1 MAEDIKSLYPYVPKG
16 TFKDE
21 TEFVAF
27 ASDPNNRRDV
37 FSIIKSKGVFSDES
51 DFNTFMDSLKK
62 KESTQLG
69 SGDGASV
76 LPSKSNKPS
85 TPETTNEAKYRVEK
99 TVGTKSFSEMI
110 GEGFAKNR
118 PLTERDVLKKET
130 APPIV
135 EKTIKV
141 SKDKVFGLPTYTEET
156 KVTKPEREKLSPT
169 IEEFAGTGVVTP
181 NAKWSEILPLALQTA
196 TESLVSPA
204 FKTIGIMQNDL
215 NNRLILSGY
224 GDALGLEFSK
234 VKDYSAYKLG
244 QHLDLWSELLLPVS
258 DQTKE
263 SLAGQLTAG
272 GTSLAGYALLSGI
285 GTATGTGAILLPAIA
300 GAMQNGTSE
309 YERAYKETTDATDL
323 SDNEYLI
330 KYGAGKDY
338 NEVLAQKQRLSQMSP
353 DAVAFDNWMGASAI
367 GTLEALPVANW
378 AKRFNIATGG
388 VFSKVMSS
396 KIKDIATSSGAEKAM
411 LGAFEEGTEEALTQ
425 LLTNANAISVYDKT
439 RDIWEGVAE
448 NAGVGAILGF
458 TLNGLTH
465 VVQKKL
471 QQPGNTPKDQAILEK
486 TLDYLKEQESLIKD
500 VKSDEL
506 VKAKNDIPEVQKL
519 KEQKMALEMD
529 YADTKVDPALK
540 PDIKVK
546 IDEIDNKI
554 TDAKIKDQDDA
565 VVNMDKYGDRV
576 AVESDIKNLEKQK
589 EILTPESTAIVD
601 QKIAEAT
608 SLLESLKAP
617 EPIAKLKEEDKA
629 IAKIEDESLA
639 DKLRRLPNVDVTEAG
654 TGTIYI
660 TNKNTNKR
668 VRVSDHE
675 PNFGAP
681 RSTEYTEIYTKDVS
695 GKEINKPHEIIE
707 KVSEVLSTPIE
718 SDLKA
723 YVKESNKQQVELNK
737 KAEQVK
743 TENEAYQ
750 QDLAKKKESQ
760 IPFIEKNINELNKI
774 KDEAIAYG
782 DEGSDSS
789 KRNKRRRN
797 YFKNAV
803 KEKFNIELEYSDFN
817 ELKDKITTKKSEVK
831 AVVEKPTVEAKPL
844 ASGDQ
849 VQLEPQIQGGL
860 PRVMEFKNG
869 TWQQKVGNE
878 YTTVSKEAQQEAQ
891 NLYDSQNKQGVSGKV
906 GIRQEPIQTK
916 PIERGGK
923 EAPSPSGDVQTS
935 QKVKESGEFVVQG
948 TFNGHQVIAGNKQFE
963 VADYRQIGQQGKTEL
978 VENTKGDKKI
988 FTLVTPNTDAFGR
1001 RGYMGVSL
1009 VLPNTTT
1016 KTKAEIES
1024 ILKSKVAEVKAN
1036 LNKNAP
1042 GVFNKAV
1049 NMKYEGET
1057 LALVAKETKATPPP
1071 IPKTAVKEKTVTPPP
1086 IPKEVTPPVKE
1097 TEALTPIPEIKYE
1110 NLSYTAAKKGDLD
1123 LKYQDD
1129 SKKDFWKSDGQMP
1142 PRSSM
1147 PKQMT
1152 NEDYDTLTWMFVSLN
1167 TQRFIW
1173 NYLHTNPDVSFNQ
1186 VYIDTTNAFLP
1197 DGKKIPYVDTPTAK
1211 KLLSEYTK
1219 SVATPKEEA
1228 AQPAKK
1234 EAEAP
1239 KTFVREEYS
1248 PVTKKDISIPKFTK
1262 DEAIDYEEDSKE
1274 GDNGRSYT
1282 YLSLVKVPVTND
1294 VTGDDIGALAKVK
1307 DEDGNISW
1315 RADDADGFELSD
1327 EDFDT
1332 KDEAIE
1338 AILKKHNKDA
1348 EKEHN
1353 KEQNRLAKKFEK
1365 EAAKE
1370 ATKKAKVKPEAKG
1383 KDRFM
1388 VAINKNLPAD
1398 QAAEVESIINDA
1410 LNDINAT
1417 TSEVVNI
1424 EKTIPQDVPMT
1435 PIVVSKDDA
1444 RSEANLMRDLSVPL
1458 DMIYGK
1464 TVGIGMSDTL
1474 TTGERTVPVYNT
1486 ETGKVS
1492 DQKIRE
1498 EGGIGYPFK
1507 SLLDYINGKT
1517 KNISDV
1523 FGWAAV
1529 NINAASGMINAAK
1542 KADKITGKELK
1553 AHYFKSLGLNKA
1565 KLSAE
1570 QQAQKQR
1577 LEDGIPDKKEYGL
1590 VTIYKMGDDGIKS
1603 NEAYTR
1609 EAFRQIEV
1617 TLNDAEKAEFF
1628 EKAKQRLEQVKWEGK
1643 EEYIDKLKTAKNFKE
1658 FEDMLHGPSSDLNL
1672 RSKADII
1679 SRVFLSTEST
1689 ESKEDKNPVGYLLK
1703 SKGIS
1708 LESVAKAIEEP
1719 AMDGVLPGQMMLL
1732 LAIDPDAQTIVDTER
1747 KRHKN
1752 YPAGVVGLP
1761 VGLFEET
1768 AMFHN
1773 LSPQMMDTFVKS
1785 STSDR
1790 DSFAT
1795 KKDPETG
1802 KQSTV
1807 TVVVSQN
1814 LDGTYK
1820 AEEFGTEIKQ
1830 VPVKDT
1836 LKTVSAKAKG
1846 KEGEKR
1852 VILDKKGNPV
1862 TANSKEDMIKKLKNL
1877 GYQFSKG
1884 GLKAPYRPNISGATF
1899 NDLIQKAKSATL
1911 NIFDKPQ
1918 LSPQQKLVKYLQAA
1932 FPGIVVEMSAQE
1944 AEASKSM
1951 YTDQKLFTKSS
1962 DARPYGFIREGRVY
1976 LDPTYLNNNTPIH
1989 EFGHIWTSFAKNY
2002 RSDIYAKGVDL
2013 IKNSSYY
2020 KDVLDSLDYRKIV
2033 TGIFGE
2039 DAIIKT
2045 PNGEYIAN
2053 PQSASYADVKDY
2065 IYDEALSTAIGDKGE
2080 MFVNQAQKSAF
2091 SRWLEL
2097 LFSAVKKITG
2107 FESFTDEEFKNITLN
2122 QFVDAAVKELLGGK
2136 KISAIKS
2143 KDIAKLDAT
2152 EKFLFAGEKG
2162 IQRLEAANEVET
2174 KLNFLDIA
2182 KRMRSE
2188 GMSAKDIKVR
2198 TGWEMGAD
2206 KKWRYELP
2214 ETKINFDVTDLLN
2227 AEVNGYYYVSA
2238 SNDFVRKPK
2247 FDEVI
2252 GEDKNGIK
2260 VKLSD
2265 TEGAIVYPMEQ
2276 FIGKGSEFEK
2286 AYPELMSIKVYVAT
2300 PGSKLSNAAGPGT
2313 IGYFDRFNNRIVL
2326 NSEAFKS
2333 VEDMRSTFFHEVQH
2347 AIQIEEGFALG
2358 ASPMG
2363 FEVDE
2368 KAAAEAER
2376 DLTILMDLYDNNTIA
2391 RVVINT
2397 FPKFGGAS
2405 NADYDNYV
2413 NNTAIKNNIKPLTF
2427 LHAITEVTKLI
2438 GDYPTR
2444 SNYDAAIKRFRSIMK
2459 DNDAF
2464 ALYKR
2469 AAGEV
2474 ESRNVQTRMDMSP
2487 LKRRASLMEDTADVA
2502 KEDRIFLFDQAEQAY
2517 SASATQKETTK
2528 APVTNVEKTFSKATD
2543 LFYKIKGTE
2552 GAAKRKAL
2560 ADERKA
2566 LMNENPSVKFID
2578 DNIKNVLDQL
2588 EAKEVATRKG
2598 NCP

>member
-16 TFKDE
+16 TFKDQA
-21 TEFVAF
+21 EFIAF

-37 FSIIKSKGVFSDES
+37 FSIIKSKGVFADES
-51 DFNTFMDSLKK
+51 DFNSFMDSLKK

-76 LPSKSNKPS
+76 LPSKKTELPKVEFESPKIQTLNEKPAEPVS
-85 TPETTNEAKYRVEK
+85 FLDRYKVGEGLDKNRKFAEQDVLSRKPIPPKIEK
-99 TVGTKSFSEMI
+99 T
-110 GEGFAKNR
+110 
-118 PLTERDVLKKET
+118 
-130 APPIV
+130 
-135 EKTIKV
+135 TIV
-141 SKDKVFGLPTYTEET
+141 SKDPIFGLPVYKEEK
-156 KVTKPEREKLSPT
+156 KVIKEERPKLSPT
-169 IEEFAGTGVVTP
+169 IEKYAGTGVKTP
-181 NAKWSEILPLALQTA
+181 SAKLGELPNLAGQA
-196 TESLVSPA
+196 
-204 FKTIGIMQNDL
+204 IMQSFVAPIFKSFGIYQKFQTD
-215 NNRLILSGY
+215 RLSIQY
-224 GDALGLEFSK
+224 PEVAEFFGIEPYRITK
-234 VKDYSAYKLG
+234 AKDYSGYKLG
-244 QHLDLWSELLLPVS
+244 EYIDKLSEDVLPVS
-258 DQTKE
+258 NQTKE
-263 SLAGQLTAG
+263 SFAGQLTSGAA
-272 GTSLAGYALLSGI
+272 SLAGYAGLAVI
-285 GTATGTGAILLPAIA
+285 GTATGSGVVLLPALA

-309 YERAYKETTDATDL
+309 YERAYQNTTDAKELTDN
-323 SDNEYLI
+323 DYLI

-338 NEVLAQKQRLSQMSP
+338 NEVLAQKQYLSQKNA
-353 DAVAFDNWMGASAI
+353 DDVAFDTYLGASLV
-367 GTLEALPVANW
+367 GTLEAVPVVNW
-378 AKRFNIATGG
+378 AKRFNVATGG
-388 VFSKVMSS
+388 TFNKVMSS
-396 KIKDIATSSGAEKAM
+396 KIKDIATSSAAEKAM
-411 LGAFEEGTEEALTQ
+411 IGAFEEGTEEALMQ
-425 LLTNANAISVYDKT
+425 YLTNANAITVYDKT

-448 NAGVGAILGF
+448 NATIGFLLGG

-486 TLDYLKEQESLIKD
+486 TLEYLKEQEPIVEN
-500 VKSDEL
+500 VKNDEVL
-506 VKAKNDIPEVQKL
+506 KAKDDIPEVQKL
-519 KEQKMALEMD
+519 KAQKMALEMD
-529 YADTKVDPALK
+529 YADSQIDPSLK
-540 PDIKVK
+540 PDIKAK
-546 IDEIDNKI
+546 IDEVDNKI
-554 TDAKIKDQDDA
+554 TDAKIKDQDNA

-589 EILTPESTAIVD
+589 EMLTPESAAIVD

-608 SLLESLKAP
+608 SLLESLKTP
-617 EPIAKLKEEDKA
+617 EPVVAETPKTEAKPTKPSTAETKVEPTVYEEFVNTGNVPGEVLNDIAVKVKDRTPLTKEEQA
-629 IAKIEDESLA
+629 IF
-639 DKLRRLPNVDVTEAG
+639 AG
-654 TGTIYI
+654 KT
-660 TNKNTNKR
+660 
-668 VRVSDHE
+668 SD
-675 PNFGAP
+675 
-681 RSTEYTEIYTKDVS
+681 
-695 GKEINKPHEIIE
+695 INEII
-707 KVSEVLSTPIE
+707 
-718 SDLKA
+718 A
-723 YVKESNKQQVELNK
+723 
-737 KAEQVK
+737 
-743 TENEAYQ
+743 TEFA
-750 QDLAKKKESQ
+750 AKPE
-760 IPFIEKNINELNKI
+760 
-774 KDEAIAYG
+774 
-782 DEGSDSS
+782 
-789 KRNKRRRN
+789 
-797 YFKNAV
+797 
-803 KEKFNIELEYSDFN
+803 
-817 ELKDKITTKKSEVK
+817 TKPVATE
-831 AVVEKPTVEAKPL
+831 PTAEAKPL
-844 ASGDQ
+844 TSGDQ
-849 VQLEPQIQGGL
+849 VQLEPQMKGGM
-860 PRVMEFKNG
+860 PRVMEFKDG
-869 TWQQKVGNE
+869 TWQQKIGNE
-878 YTTVSKEAQQEAQ
+878 YTTVSKEVQQEAQ
-891 NLYDSQNKQGVSGKV
+891 NLYDSQNKQGVSGEV

-948 TFNGHQVIAGNKQFE
+948 TFNGHRLIAGNKEFE
-963 VADYRQIGQQGKTEL
+963 VRDYREIGQAGRTEI
-978 VENTKGDKKI
+978 VENEKGDKKI
-988 FTLVTPNTDAFGR
+988 FTLITPNRDYVGR
-1001 RGYMGVSL
+1001 KGYMGVSL
-1009 VLPNTTT
+1009 VLPSNTT

-1024 ILKSKVAEVKAN
+1024 ILKDKTAEVNTSLDKN
-1036 LNKNAP
+1036 VPGRLNKP
-1042 GVFNKAV
+1042 VS
-1049 NMKYEGET
+1049 MKYEGET
-1057 LALVAKETKATPPP
+1057 LVPVAKQTKATPPPIPKTAVNEKIVTPPP

-1086 IPKEVTPPVKE
+1086 IPKTATQE
-1097 TEALTPIPEIKYE
+1097 TEVLKPIAEIKYE
-1110 NLSYTAAKKGDLD
+1110 NLADTPGKKGDLD

-1152 NEDYDTLTWMFVSLN
+1152 NEDYDTLKGMFASLN

-1173 NYLHTNPDVSFNQ
+1173 NYLHTKPDVSFNQ
-1186 VYIDTTNAFLP
+1186 VYIDTTNAFMP
-1197 DGKKIPYVDTPTAK
+1197 EGKKIPYVDTPTAK

-1219 SVATPKEEA
+1219 PTVTSKEEA

-1262 DEAIDYEEDSKE
+1262 DEAIDYEEDYKE

-1294 VTGDDIGALAKVK
+1294 VTGDDIGALAKIK

-1315 RADDADGFELSD
+1315 RAEDADGFELSD

-1370 ATKKAKVKPEAKG
+1370 AKVKPEAKG

-1388 VAINKNLPAD
+1388 VAINKSLPTD
-1398 QAAEVESIINDA
+1398 QAAEVESIINEA

-1424 EKTIPQDVPMT
+1424 EKTIPQGVPMT

-1444 RSEANLMRDLSVPL
+1444 RPEASLMRDLSVPL

-1492 DQKIRE
+1492 DQTIRE

-1507 SLLDYINGKT
+1507 SLFDYINGET
-1517 KNISDV
+1517 ENISDV

-1830 VPVKDT
+1830 VPVKDI

-2002 RSDIYAKGVDL
+2002 RPDIYAKGVDL

-2045 PNGEYIAN
+2045 ANGDYIAN

-2065 IYDEALSTAIGDKGE
+2065 IYNEALSTAIGNKGE

-2136 KISAIKS
+2136 KISGIKS

-2162 IQRLEAANEVET
+2162 IKRLAEADDLET

-2188 GMSAKDIKVR
+2188 GMSAKDIKIR
-2198 TGWEMGAD
+2198 TGWEMGSD
-2206 KKWRYELP
+2206 KMWRYELP

-2227 AEVNGYYYVSA
+2227 AEVDGYYYVSA

-2247 FDEVI
+2247 LDEVT

-2286 AYPELMSIKVYVAT
+2286 AYPGLMSIKVYVTT
-2300 PGSKLSNAAGPGT
+2300 PGSKIAEAAGPGT
-2313 IGYFDRFNNRIVL
+2313 VGYFDRFNNRIVL
-2326 NSEAFKS
+2326 NSTAFSS

-2347 AIQIEEGFALG
+2347 AIQVEEGFALG

-2405 NADYDNYV
+2405 DVDYDNYV

-2444 SNYDAAIKRFRSIMK
+2444 SNYDAAIKRFRSIMR

>member
-1 MAEDIKSLYPYVPKG
+1 MTDEDYRILND
-16 TFKDE
+16 TL
-21 TEFVAF
+21 
-27 ASDPNNRRDV
+27 
-37 FSIIKSKGVFSDES
+37 I
-51 DFNTFMDSLKK
+51 
-62 KESTQLG
+62 ST
-69 SGDGASV
+69 
-76 LPSKSNKPS
+76 S
-85 TPETTNEAKYRVEK
+85 T
-99 TVGTKSFSEMI
+99 
-110 GEGFAKNR
+110 
-118 PLTERDVLKKET
+118 
-130 APPIV
+130 
-135 EKTIKV
+135 
-141 SKDKVFGLPTYTEET
+141 
-156 KVTKPEREKLSPT
+156 
-169 IEEFAGTGVVTP
+169 
-181 NAKWSEILPLALQTA
+181 
-196 TESLVSPA
+196 
-204 FKTIGIMQNDL
+204 
-215 NNRLILSGY
+215 
-224 GDALGLEFSK
+224 
-234 VKDYSAYKLG
+234 
-244 QHLDLWSELLLPVS
+244 
-258 DQTKE
+258 
-263 SLAGQLTAG
+263 
-272 GTSLAGYALLSGI
+272 
-285 GTATGTGAILLPAIA
+285 
-300 GAMQNGTSE
+300 
-309 YERAYKETTDATDL
+309 
-323 SDNEYLI
+323 
-330 KYGAGKDY
+330 
-338 NEVLAQKQRLSQMSP
+338 
-353 DAVAFDNWMGASAI
+353 
-367 GTLEALPVANW
+367 
-378 AKRFNIATGG
+378 KRF
-388 VFSKVMSS
+388 M
-396 KIKDIATSSGAEKAM
+396 
-411 LGAFEEGTEEALTQ
+411 
-425 LLTNANAISVYDKT
+425 
-439 RDIWEGVAE
+439 
-448 NAGVGAILGF
+448 
-458 TLNGLTH
+458 
-465 VVQKKL
+465 
-471 QQPGNTPKDQAILEK
+471 
-486 TLDYLKEQESLIKD
+486 
-500 VKSDEL
+500 
-506 VKAKNDIPEVQKL
+506 
-519 KEQKMALEMD
+519 
-529 YADTKVDPALK
+529 
-540 PDIKVK
+540 
-546 IDEIDNKI
+546 
-554 TDAKIKDQDDA
+554 
-565 VVNMDKYGDRV
+565 
-576 AVESDIKNLEKQK
+576 
-589 EILTPESTAIVD
+589 
-601 QKIAEAT
+601 
-608 SLLESLKAP
+608 
-617 EPIAKLKEEDKA
+617 
-629 IAKIEDESLA
+629 
-639 DKLRRLPNVDVTEAG
+639 
-654 TGTIYI
+654 
-660 TNKNTNKR
+660 
-668 VRVSDHE
+668 
-675 PNFGAP
+675 
-681 RSTEYTEIYTKDVS
+681 
-695 GKEINKPHEIIE
+695 
-707 KVSEVLSTPIE
+707 
-718 SDLKA
+718 
-723 YVKESNKQQVELNK
+723 
-737 KAEQVK
+737 
-743 TENEAYQ
+743 
-750 QDLAKKKESQ
+750 
-760 IPFIEKNINELNKI
+760 
-774 KDEAIAYG
+774 
-782 DEGSDSS
+782 
-789 KRNKRRRN
+789 
-797 YFKNAV
+797 
-803 KEKFNIELEYSDFN
+803 
-817 ELKDKITTKKSEVK
+817 
-831 AVVEKPTVEAKPL
+831 
-844 ASGDQ
+844 
-849 VQLEPQIQGGL
+849 
-860 PRVMEFKNG
+860 
-869 TWQQKVGNE
+869 
-878 YTTVSKEAQQEAQ
+878 
-891 NLYDSQNKQGVSGKV
+891 
-906 GIRQEPIQTK
+906 
-916 PIERGGK
+916 
-923 EAPSPSGDVQTS
+923 
-935 QKVKESGEFVVQG
+935 
-948 TFNGHQVIAGNKQFE
+948 
-963 VADYRQIGQQGKTEL
+963 
-978 VENTKGDKKI
+978 
-988 FTLVTPNTDAFGR
+988 
-1001 RGYMGVSL
+1001 
-1009 VLPNTTT
+1009 
-1016 KTKAEIES
+1016 
-1024 ILKSKVAEVKAN
+1024 
-1036 LNKNAP
+1036 
-1042 GVFNKAV
+1042 
-1049 NMKYEGET
+1049 
-1057 LALVAKETKATPPP
+1057 
-1071 IPKTAVKEKTVTPPP
+1071 
-1086 IPKEVTPPVKE
+1086 
-1097 TEALTPIPEIKYE
+1097 
-1110 NLSYTAAKKGDLD
+1110 
-1123 LKYQDD
+1123 
-1129 SKKDFWKSDGQMP
+1129 
-1142 PRSSM
+1142 
-1147 PKQMT
+1147 
-1152 NEDYDTLTWMFVSLN
+1152 
-1167 TQRFIW
+1167 W
-1173 NYLHTNPDVSFNQ
+1173 NYLHTNPNVSFDQ
-1186 VYIDTTNAFLP
+1186 V
-1197 DGKKIPYVDTPTAK
+1197 YVDTMNAFMPEGRKLSYGNTIAAEKQTREAVKKEAIETVKKEPT
-1211 KLLSEYTK
+1211 ET
-1219 SVATPKEEA
+1219 V
-1228 AQPAKK
+1228 KK

-1239 KTFVREEYS
+1239 KAFVREEYS

-1262 DEAIDYEEDSKE
+1262 DEAIDYEEDYKE

-1294 VTGDDIGALAKVK
+1294 ITGDDIGALAKVK

-1315 RADDADGFELSD
+1315 RAEDTDGIELSD

-1338 AILKKHNKDA
+1338 AILKSHNKDA

-1365 EAAKE
+1365 ETAKE
-1370 ATKKAKVKPEAKG
+1370 AEKKAKTKPEVKKPFKKFTSDPILNEYLNKLSEKGSLYENPLNPRELVYKNAATLEINRFNKQNQREISLQDIMVFEKGKGYGKAILNDITKAADDLGMKITLEAQPFGSDGLKIKDLVKFYQNAGFKIDLSSYGGDFKTEKAMIDYVVKNKGESVPMFREPISKVKPEPKG

-1424 EKTIPQDVPMT
+1424 EKTIPQGVPMT

-1444 RSEANLMRDLSVPL
+1444 RPEASLMRDLSVPL

-1492 DQKIRE
+1492 DQTIRE

-1507 SLLDYINGKT
+1507 SLFDYINGET
-1517 KNISDV
+1517 ENISDV

-1565 KLSAE
+1565 NLSAE

-1577 LEDGIPDKKEYGL
+1577 LEDGIPNKKEYGL

-1603 NEAYTR
+1603 NEAYAR

-1617 TLNDAEKAEFF
+1617 TLNDAEKADFF
-1628 EKAKQRLEQVKWEGK
+1628 EKAKKRLEQVKWEGK
-1643 EEYIDKLKTAKNFKE
+1643 EKYIDKLKTAENFKE
-1658 FEDMLHGPSSDLNL
+1658 FEEMLHGESSTLNL
-1672 RSKADII
+1672 KSKADII

-1689 ESKEDKNPVGYLLK
+1689 KSKESKNPVGYLLK
-1703 SKGIS
+1703 EKGIS

-1790 DSFAT
+1790 DSFAI
-1795 KKDPETG
+1795 KVDPETG
-1802 KQSTV
+1802 EKTTV
-1807 TVVVSQN
+1807 TVVVSQG
-1814 LDGTYK
+1814 LDGKYK
-1820 AEEFGTEIKQ
+1820 AEEFNTEIKQ

-1836 LKTVSAKAKG
+1836 FKTVSAKVEG

-1852 VILDKKGNPV
+1852 NIIDKKGNPI
-1862 TANSKEDMIKKLKNL
+1862 TADSKEDVVKKLKKL
-1877 GYQFSKG
+1877 GYQFSKD

-1911 NIFDKPQ
+1911 NIFNKPQ

-1944 AEASKSM
+1944 AEANKSM
-1951 YTDQKLFTKSS
+1951 YTDQKLFTKSG
-1962 DARPYGFIREGRVY
+1962 DAHPYGFIREGRIY
-1976 LDPTYLNNNTPIH
+1976 FDPTYLNNNTPIH

-2002 RSDIYAKGVDL
+2002 RPDIYAKGVDL

-2020 KDVLDSLDYRKIV
+2020 KGVLDSLDYRKIV

-2039 DAIIKT
+2039 DAIIKS

-2053 PQSASYADVKDY
+2053 PQSVSYSDVKDY
-2065 IYDEALSTAIGDKGE
+2065 IYDEALSTAIGNKGE

-2122 QFVDAAVKELLGGK
+2122 QFVNAAAKELLGGK
-2136 KISAIKS
+2136 KISDITS
-2143 KDIAKLDAT
+2143 KQIAELDAT

-2162 IQRLEAANEVET
+2162 IKRLAEADDLET

-2188 GMSAKDIKVR
+2188 GMSAKDIKIR
-2198 TGWEMGAD
+2198 TGWEMGSD
-2206 KKWRYELP
+2206 KMWRYELP

-2227 AEVNGYYYVSA
+2227 AEVDGYYYVSA

-2247 FDEVI
+2247 LDEVT

-2286 AYPELMSIKVYVAT
+2286 AYPGLMSIKVYVTT
-2300 PGSKLSNAAGPGT
+2300 PGSKIAEAAGPGT
-2313 IGYFDRFNNRIVL
+2313 VGYFDRFNNRIVL
-2326 NSEAFKS
+2326 NSTAFSS

-2347 AIQIEEGFALG
+2347 AIQVEEGFALG

-2405 NADYDNYV
+2405 DADYDNYV

-2427 LHAITEVTKLI
+2427 LHAINEVTKLI

-2444 SNYDAAIKRFRSIMK
+2444 SNYDAAIKRFRSIMR

-2474 ESRNVQTRMDMSP
+2474 ESRNVQTRMDMPP
-2487 LKRRASLMEDTADVA
+2487 LKRRASLMEETADVA

-2517 SASATQKETTK
+2517 KVPAAEIKKENELKKRTQVASERLTELFQRDNVPLTVNEAKEMVKEVIDWADWYDGISEYSNEVFGEYAEDFLSILPLSSMAANSSVTVGLTINNIEKIYNNEKPSGVAEYYGYVTDFLQGKGIKSDKMSNFFK
-2528 APVTNVEKTFSKATD
+2528 ALTGDKDAIAVDMHVWSLIMGKDPNKKQVNPKNKEEFDRAKEFVNLLADELNLSPREVQASLWAANILRTGGKPDSYEQYIQQQVESKGLKERIQSWRDKGYKPFSEIRKEREIVKPGISKAAKANVEKTFSKATD

>member
-1 MAEDIKSLYPYVPKG
+1 MVNDDLILNE
-16 TFKDE
+16 KDKARLDKI
-21 TEFVAF
+21 V
-27 ASDPNNRRDV
+27 
-37 FSIIKSKGVFSDES
+37 SKMIANKES
-51 DFNTFMDSLKK
+51 DANIQFVVNDFKSIYGLKK
-62 KESTQLG
+62 KDFSQSDLGNGESLSPSTQ
-69 SGDGASV
+69 V
-76 LPSKSNKPS
+76 KP
-85 TPETTNEAKYRVEK
+85 PKVEAADEAPVKE
-99 TVGTKSFSEMI
+99 KSFSEMI

-135 EKTIKV
+135 EKTIEV
-141 SKDKVFGLPTYTEET
+141 SKDKTFGTPTYTEKV
-156 KVTKPEREKLSPT
+156 KVTKPEREQLSPQIEEYAGQGPVTPSAKLSELPSL
-169 IEEFAGTGVVTP
+169 AGQ
-181 NAKWSEILPLALQTA
+181 ALV
-196 TESLVSPA
+196 ESFVSPI
-204 FKTIGIMQNDL
+204 FKTIG
-215 NNRLILSGY
+215 LSQRYLTDELAMRYPEVSSAIGI
-224 GDALGLEFSK
+224 EPFSK
-234 VKDYSAYKLG
+234 SKAKDYSAYKLG
-244 QHLDLWSELLLPVS
+244 ETVDKITEEFLPVS

-263 SLAGQLTAG
+263 SFLGQLTSG
-272 GTSLAGYALLSGI
+272 GASLAGYAGLAVV
-285 GTATGTGAILLPAIA
+285 GTATGAGAVLLPAVA

-309 YERAYKETTDATDL
+309 YERAFQSVSDAKELTDND
-323 SDNEYLI
+323 YLI

-338 NEVLAQKQRLSQMSP
+338 NEVLAQKQYLSQKNA
-353 DAVAFDNWMGASAI
+353 DDVAFDTYLGAAMI
-367 GTLEALPVANW
+367 GTLEAAPVANW
-378 AKRFNIATGG
+378 AKRFNVATGG
-388 VFSKVMSS
+388 TFNKVMSS
-396 KIKDIATSSGAEKAM
+396 KIKDIATSSAAEKAM
-411 LGAFEEGTEEALTQ
+411 IGAFEEGTEEALMQ
-425 LLTNANAISVYDKT
+425 YLTNANAITVYDKT

-448 NAGVGAILGF
+448 NATIGFLLGG

-471 QQPGNTPKDQAILEK
+471 QQPGNTPKEQAVLEK
-486 TLDYLKEQESLIKD
+486 TLDYLKEQEPLVKD
-500 VKSDEL
+500 IKSDEL
-506 VKAKNDIPEVQKL
+506 VKAKSDIPEVQKL
-519 KEQKMALEMD
+519 KEQKMGLEMD

-540 PDIKVK
+540 PDIKTK

-589 EILTPESTAIVD
+589 ETLTPESAAIVD

-831 AVVEKPTVEAKPL
+831 AVVEKPTAEAKPL
-844 ASGDQ
+844 TSGDQ
-849 VQLEPQIQGGL
+849 VQLEPRIKGGM
-860 PRVMEFKNG
+860 PRIMEFKDG
-869 TWQQKVGNE
+869 TWQQKIGNE
-878 YTTVSKEAQQEAQ
+878 YTAVSKEVQQEAQ
-891 NLYDSQNKQGVSGKV
+891 NLYDSQNKQGISGKV
-906 GIRQEPIQTK
+906 GIRQEPVKTE
-916 PIERGGK
+916 PIKRGGK
-923 EAPSPSGDVQTS
+923 EAPSPSRNVQTS
-935 QKVKESGEFVVQG
+935 Q
-948 TFNGHQVIAGNKQFE
+948 E
-963 VADYRQIGQQGKTEL
+963 V
-978 VENTKGDKKI
+978 
-988 FTLVTPNTDAFGR
+988 
-1001 RGYMGVSL
+1001 
-1009 VLPNTTT
+1009 TT
-1016 KTKAEIES
+1016 
-1024 ILKSKVAEVKAN
+1024 
-1036 LNKNAP
+1036 
-1042 GVFNKAV
+1042 
-1049 NMKYEGET
+1049 
-1057 LALVAKETKATPPP
+1057 AKETKA
-1071 IPKTAVKEKTVTPPP
+1071 
-1086 IPKEVTPPVKE
+1086 
-1097 TEALTPIPEIKYE
+1097 LTPIAEIKYE
-1110 NLSYTAAKKGDLD
+1110 NLSYTPGKKGDLD

-1152 NEDYDTLTWMFVSLN
+1152 NEDYDTLKGMFASLN

-1197 DGKKIPYVDTPTAK
+1197 EGKKIPYVDNPTAK
-1211 KLLSEYTK
+1211 KLIALANSRTVE
-1219 SVATPKEEA
+1219 SFKEEA
-1228 AQPAKK
+1228 EAIIKNEPVKLVKK
-1234 EAEAP
+1234 ETVEPVKQEVEAP

-1262 DEAIDYEEDSKE
+1262 DEAIDYEEDYKE
-1274 GDNGRSYT
+1274 GDNGRSYA
-1282 YLSLVKVPVTND
+1282 YLASVKVPVTND

-1315 RADDADGFELSD
+1315 RAEDADGMELSD

-1444 RSEANLMRDLSVPL
+1444 RPEASLMRDLSVPL

-1492 DQKIRE
+1492 DQTIRE

-1795 KKDPETG
+1795 KKDPDTG

-2136 KISAIKS
+2136 KISGIKS

-2405 NADYDNYV
+2405 DADYDNYV

-2444 SNYDAAIKRFRSIMK
+2444 SNYDAAIKRFRSIMR